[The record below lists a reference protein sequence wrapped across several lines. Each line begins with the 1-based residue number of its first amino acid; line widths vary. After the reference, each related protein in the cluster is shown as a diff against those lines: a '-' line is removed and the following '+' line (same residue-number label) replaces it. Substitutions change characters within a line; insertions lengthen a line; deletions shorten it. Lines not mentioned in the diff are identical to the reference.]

1 MARKEK
7 MKKKLGVALIIVV
20 GLSALFW
27 ESFCGEVGGEENR
40 YLYVSEIITSDENY
54 AGNLIQYTL
63 PDMKK
68 INSIDVLF
76 DALDI
81 NMNFTSLIGS
91 INEKGICRIEKY
103 DLETYKNEVLF
114 SNEKIKDELKKNGIE
129 KDMPRIESIKFID
142 DKEHYSFVS
151 ENILWKVTD
160 K

>member
-91 INEKGICRIEKY
+91 INEKASC
-103 DLETYKNEVLF
+103 
-114 SNEKIKDELKKNGIE
+114 
-129 KDMPRIESIKFID
+129 
-142 DKEHYSFVS
+142 
-151 ENILWKVTD
+151 IL
-160 K
+160 